1 MSNVINGISTVNPVK
16 VKGVSYNTEP
26 NNDLNDTATNNFS
39 LNMNQY
45 FSNLY
50 NIGVRNVPIGRT
62 TRINNE
68 IPNYNIS
75 IDDLNTNSNSSTVDI
90 IDSINNSH
98 NTNSSIDSE
107 FRVKIT
113 AKDESVKRRI
123 ANAVRKASNTY
134 GVDANLI
141 LAVMKQ
147 ESNFNPNA
155 KSKTGAKGLM
165 QIIPQNLSYL
175 GVKDAYNIEESINGG
190 TKLLKEYLDKYNG
203 NVEMA
208 LMAYNGGPTKMAK
221 RGVKSINDLYKMPP
235 ETQDYVPKVMKIYRG
250 Y

>member
-1 MSNVINGISTVNPVK
+1 MSNVINGVSTVNPVK
-16 VKGVSYNTEP
+16 VKGVSYNTES
-26 NNDLNDTATNNFS
+26 NSDLNTTNNNFS

-45 FSNLY
+45 FSNLD
-50 NIGVRNVPIGRT
+50 NIGIRNVPLGRIT
-62 TRINNE
+62 QISNE

-75 IDDLNTNSNSSTVDI
+75 IDDLNTNSNSSTIDI
-90 IDSINNSH
+90 IDSINNLHS
-98 NTNSSIDSE
+98 TNSSVDSE

-147 ESNFNPNA
+147 ESNFNPNVTS
-155 KSKTGAKGLM
+155 KSGARGLM
-165 QIIPQNLSYL
+165 QIMPKNLSYL
-175 GVKDAYNIEESINGG
+175 GVKDAYNIEDNINGG